1 MKGHKDDLCNNVL
14 VAIRRITRA
23 IDIYSKDLVRDYG
36 ITGPQLLLM
45 QALSDSGA
53 SSAGEIAKRIQLSN
67 ATTTEIINRL
77 ERRAFIKR
85 KRNTQDKRQVFVS
98 LTPLGKEILKT
109 APSPLQKKFVTEF
122 NKLEEWE
129 QNSLLSALQR
139 IASMM
144 EAKEIEASPI
154 LMTGPIT
161 QVVEEDF
168 E

>member
-1 MKGHKDDLCNNVL
+1 MKSQKDDLCNNVL

-23 IDIYSKDLVRDYG
+23 IDIHSKDLVRDYG

-45 QALSDSGA
+45 QALSDNGA
-53 SSAGEIAKRIQLSN
+53 SSAGEIAKRIHLSN

-77 ERRAFIKR
+77 EKRAFIKR
-85 KRNTQDKRQVFVS
+85 KRNTQDKRQVVVS
-98 LTPLGKEILKT
+98 LTPLGKEILKN
-109 APSPLQKKFVTEF
+109 APSPLQKKFVTEL

-129 QNSLLSALQR
+129 QSSLLSALQR
-139 IASMM
+139 VASMM

-161 QVVEEDF
+161 QVAEEEF